1 MAMAGIAGASLAGC
15 SSGGAEDSPSA
26 TAGALLQALAEGNV
40 EQVQVLTGMESG
52 DPMLALLPQATEKI
66 SEIEVLTGDPEN
78 LDEIAEA
85 DLDVAYTLGGE
96 RHEGTVRVKK
106 VGEEGSE
113 SWIAS
118 APTATL
124 QTKARSAFSVGDA
137 EPASSWTLLP
147 GVYPVSSAATFVKL
161 ESDSIT
167 VAAEAS
173 GTAPAIPVV
182 LDEETFLPAAQAAVE
197 QALATCL
204 TDFNPNCAT
213 PECGGSYAD
222 IHRNGSGTTVTL
234 QGEVPK
240 LAVALAS
247 KNGDQL
253 PTVNLLADGP
263 VTMVESGA
271 SNVTRTADFDVT
283 VVLNADGSSFAS
295 ISITD

>member
-1 MAMAGIAGASLAGC
+1 
-15 SSGGAEDSPSA
+15 
-26 TAGALLQALAEGNV
+26 
-40 EQVQVLTGMESG
+40 
-52 DPMLALLPQATEKI
+52 MLALLPQATEKI
-66 SEIEVLTGDPEN
+66 SEIEVLTADPEN
-78 LDEIAEA
+78 LDEIAEV

-96 RHEGTVRVKK
+96 RHEGSVRVKK
-106 VGEEGSE
+106 EGEEGSE

-118 APTATL
+118 APTATV
-124 QTKARSAFSVGDA
+124 QTKAKSSFSVGDA
-137 EPASSWTLLP
+137 EPSSSWTLLP
-147 GVYPVSSAATFVKL
+147 GVYPVASSATFVKL
-161 ESDSIT
+161 ESDSVT

-182 LDEETFLPAAQAAVE
+182 LDEEAFLPAAQAAVE
-197 QALATCL
+197 EALATCL
-204 TDFNPNCAT
+204 ADFDPNRTT
-213 PECGGSYAD
+213 PECKGSYAD
-222 IHRNGSGTTVTL
+222 IHRNGSRTTVTL

-271 SNVTRTADFDVT
+271 SNVTRTVDFDVA

-295 ISITD
+295 IKITD